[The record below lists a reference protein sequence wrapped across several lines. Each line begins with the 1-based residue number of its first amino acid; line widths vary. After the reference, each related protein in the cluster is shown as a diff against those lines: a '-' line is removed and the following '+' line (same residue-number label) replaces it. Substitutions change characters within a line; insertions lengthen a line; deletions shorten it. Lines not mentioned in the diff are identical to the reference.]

1 MFRFYS
7 SYALLL
13 GGLTHSL
20 CCGIPILLATLSV
33 FTNIVFFES
42 VITNLGILES
52 LEGYLFAFT
61 TFMFLSFI
69 SFEIYNKKIKCSELE
84 ECCNED
90 ECDDTK
96 RRIKTNILIAS
107 CLYVLNSSIF
117 LSETIF

>member
-7 SYALLL
+7 SYALLFS
-13 GGLTHSL
+13 GLTHL
-20 CCGIPILLATLSV
+20 FCCGVPILLGTLSV
-33 FTNIVFFES
+33 LTNVVFFES
-42 VITNLGILES
+42 VVTNLSILES
-52 LEGYLFAFT
+52 LEGYLFALT
-61 TFMFLSFI
+61 TLMFLSLI
-69 SFEIYNKKIKCSELE
+69 SFEIYNKKIKCSELAD
-84 ECCNED
+84 CCDED